1 MRDLM
6 LYLREKLALPNKGD
20 PVDLSAGG
28 HRYALY
34 KEGPVLCVSHGVGS
48 STFSVVLHEL
58 LKLVRYAKCHDPVF
72 LRIGTCGGVG
82 IAPGTVV
89 VTKDAFNGYLRNE
102 HEIVSKDQC
111 GKHICIYLYK
121 YFPLAHFREARYS
134 TRKFSIGNHSEYLK
148 MGHTGWRS
156 L

>member
-1 MRDLM
+1 M
-6 LYLREKLALPNKGD
+6 
-20 PVDLSAGG
+20 
-28 HRYALY
+28 
-34 KEGPVLCVSHGVGS
+34 GS

-82 IAPGTVV
+82 IALGTVV

-111 GKHICIYLYK
+111 GKYMYIYK
-121 YFPLAHFREARYS
+121 YFSLAHFREARYS
-134 TRKFSIGNHSEYLK
+134 PRKFSIGNQSENLN
-148 MGHTGWRS
+148 MGRTGWRS
-156 L
+156 LRDHKCQYHGHGLLLRG